1 MARRLLFSEAM
12 GFLLEGRHSE
22 HDLVGAIAD
31 ATKRRD
37 DETSRRRL
45 TKRTLDELPA
55 DSKLR
60 ALCAAICV
68 YLADATKCASPR
80 RARADFAAMCR
91 ALDDGERRLLIVAIA
106 KDQTAFFG
114 YALDAR
120 VHGAHDRAPT
130 VRAWLQAM
138 IDR

>member
-1 MARRLLFSEAM
+1 MLFSGPM
-12 GFLLEGRHSE
+12 GFLHEGRHCE

-31 ATKRRD
+31 ATKKRD
-37 DETSRRRL
+37 DETRRRRI

-68 YLADATKCASPR
+68 YLADATKRASPR

-91 ALDDGERRLLIVAIA
+91 ALDDGERWLLGVAIG
-106 KDQTAFFG
+106 KEQTAFFG

-120 VHGAHDRAPT
+120 VHGEPDRAPT
-130 VRAWLQAM
+130 VRAWIQAM